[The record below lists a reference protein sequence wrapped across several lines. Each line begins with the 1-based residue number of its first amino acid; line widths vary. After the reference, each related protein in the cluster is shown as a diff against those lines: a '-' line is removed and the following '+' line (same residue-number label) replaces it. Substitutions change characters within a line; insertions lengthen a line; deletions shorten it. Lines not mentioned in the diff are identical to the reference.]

1 MWCSLRFLWNKALWF
16 TVANYQHHAWSF
28 TINTTW
34 QGSATATC
42 LRFPPNVHMK
52 LDFISQ
58 LSSDSTVQFL
68 RLQHTQQ
75 FQLNVQ
81 QIFPSFMLL
90 IQMIGAWKRSPLNRG
105 GGLGWVGVGGE
116 PKTSQTWVYVVSPL
130 YPSYLTSF
138 LQGMT
143 QNEINH

>member
-42 LRFPPNVHMK
+42 LRFTPNVHMK

-58 LSSDSTVQFL
+58 LSSESTVQFL

-90 IQMIGAWKRSPLNRG
+90 IQMNGTWKLVFSG
-105 GGLGWVGVGGE
+105 GGGREGGE
-116 PKTSQTWVYVVSPL
+116 PKTSQTWVYDVSLL

-143 QNEINH
+143 QNEINHL